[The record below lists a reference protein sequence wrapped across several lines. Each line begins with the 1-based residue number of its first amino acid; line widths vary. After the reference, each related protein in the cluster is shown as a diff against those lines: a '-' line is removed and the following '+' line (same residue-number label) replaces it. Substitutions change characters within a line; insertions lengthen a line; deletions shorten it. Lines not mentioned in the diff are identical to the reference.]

1 MASTWS
7 AGAVLK
13 KKEKLKK
20 KKWTSLMSKLVSI
33 LPRNRGK
40 QVLITRQAVT
50 ETKRQGTEETTGKHT
65 SHLKITL
72 ETNKGYNRDRDMC
85 ACACIRATSMCVCV
99 CKNTENK
106 EEEMNKM
113 RWHVQSKWHNLINKC
128 VQSII
133 LENNS
138 VTFEQCGSAGA
149 HPNLPLLHRVFGMF
163 IINLSG

>member
-1 MASTWS
+1 MAL
-7 AGAVLK
+7 GGFCLK
-13 KKEKLKK
+13 RLGILKYYGFYLERRCCIKEKLKEKWKK

-40 QVLITRQAVT
+40 QVLIIRQAVT

-99 CKNTENK
+99 CAKTQRTKKRKWTKWDGMCKVNGTIWLTN
-106 EEEMNKM
+106 
-113 RWHVQSKWHNLINKC
+113 VSK
-128 VQSII
+128 
-133 LENNS
+133 
-138 VTFEQCGSAGA
+138 A
-149 HPNLPLLHRVFGMF
+149 
-163 IINLSG
+163 